1 MAEKI
6 IKLPLSI
13 KGRTVLI
20 LNIMIK
26 NSKNNIKRTVLLLLS
41 CAMISALWVLVSC
54 TGTGAELE
62 AKVKNITASTVGLP
76 EAIDY
81 FYDISAEDATAEFV
95 SQPNITDYGTYTVK
109 LKLNGAGQSKTY
121 EASLTV
127 IEDNEPP
134 TIRGVADIY
143 IVKGDSVAYRRNITV
158 TDNCFGECTLDIDSS
173 DVDKNTVGSYR
184 VIYTATDLSGN
195 TSKAQANVYVTYSNE
210 SISQSQLWSRVD
222 PIIDEIITDGM
233 TKEQKV
239 RRVYEYVQ
247 EKMTYFDESDKG
259 DWVKEAYLSLQYGYG
274 DCFSYFAVAKAFL
287 ERLGIEYL
295 DIQRTPGIVD
305 ETHYWC
311 LVNIGEGGTDKWYH
325 FDTCELRDDGYNHS
339 GCLLTDSQI
348 EAYNRVRENNDG
360 VTGYFYAY
368 DKSSYPRS
376 YNKIIT
382 PTPNLS

>member
-1 MAEKI
+1 M
-6 IKLPLSI
+6 L
-13 KGRTVLI
+13 T
-20 LNIMIK
+20 
-26 NSKNNIKRTVLLLLS
+26 NSKNKIKHTAALLLS
-41 CAMISALWVLVSC
+41 CVLMLSAILVSVSC
-54 TGTGAELE
+54 TGTVTELE
-62 AKVKNITASTVGLP
+62 ATVRNITASTGKLP
-76 EAIDY
+76 HAIDY
-81 FYDISAEDATAEFV
+81 FYDISVDDATAEFI
-95 SQPNITDYGTYTVK
+95 SKPNITGYGTYPVK

-121 EASLTV
+121 EATLTV
-127 IEDNEPP
+127 IEDTEPP
-134 TIRGVADIY
+134 TIRGVGDIY
-143 IVKGDSVAYRRNITV
+143 IVKGDSVAYRRNVTV
-158 TDNCFGECTLDIDSS
+158 TDNCFGECTLEIDSS
-173 DVDKNTVGSYR
+173 DVDNNTVGAYQ
-184 VIYTATDLSGN
+184 VTYTATDPSGN
-195 TSKAQANVYVTYSNE
+195 RSSVKANVYVTYSDE

-239 RRVYEYVQ
+239 RKVYEYVQ
-247 EKMTYFDESDKG
+247 KKMTYFDESDKG

-339 GCLLTDSQI
+339 GCLLTDAQI
-348 EAYNRVRENNDG
+348 ESYNRVREDSDG

-368 DKSSYPRS
+368 DKSSYPKS
-376 YNKIIT
+376 CDKIIT